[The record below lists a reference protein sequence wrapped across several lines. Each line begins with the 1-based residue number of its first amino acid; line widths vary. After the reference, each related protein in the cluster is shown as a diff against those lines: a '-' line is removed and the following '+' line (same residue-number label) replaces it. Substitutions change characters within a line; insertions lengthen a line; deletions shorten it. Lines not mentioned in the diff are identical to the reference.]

1 MTHPRYQ
8 LGQAHYRTSPHMW
21 VGTLINVEG
30 VEAILVI
37 IVYTVQC
44 TVLINV
50 EGVEAILVII
60 VYTVQCTV
68 LINVEGVEAILVIIV
83 YTVQCTVLINVEGV
97 ERDINCVMLFYRMF
111 SSKRQEG

>member
-8 LGQAHYRTSPHMW
+8 LGQAQHRTSPHMW

-30 VEAILVI
+30 VEATVVI

-50 EGVEAILVII
+50 EGVEATVIII
-60 VYTVQCTV
+60 VYTVQCT
-68 LINVEGVEAILVIIV
+68 
-83 YTVQCTVLINVEGV
+83 C
-97 ERDINCVMLFYRMF
+97 
-111 SSKRQEG
+111 K